1 MTTSKKLINREIS
14 WLSFNHRVLQE
25 AADKSLPLL
34 ERIRFLGI
42 FSNNLDEF
50 FKVRVATVK
59 RMMDY
64 DRNVS
69 RDMRKMIGDKP
80 KNVLKQIQKTVM
92 ELQAQFQHIYQDI
105 IRELEAENIHLINE
119 KQLSPSQAAFVK
131 NYFEEE
137 VRAMLSVI
145 MLHNV
150 ENFPYLKD
158 KAIYLATKLTG
169 SEPEVETEY
178 ALVEVPANLSRF
190 LVLPPENHKRYLIIL
205 DDVIRFCLSDVFS
218 IFHFDS
224 FEAYTIKITRDAEL
238 DVDNDLSQSFIE
250 KISKSVSR
258 RNKGQPVR
266 LVYDKSIPEDMIN
279 YIITEMALD
288 DDDNLIPGGRYHN
301 FKDFMEFPD
310 FGMPHLVY
318 PSHKP
323 LQHWGI
329 KPNNSIFEVITTK
342 DLLLHYPYQ
351 KFANLIDWLREA
363 AIDPKVV
370 SVKITLYRVARNS
383 KVINALI
390 NAARNGKQVTVII
403 ELQARFDEKANI
415 YWSRKMEEVGVRVL
429 FGIRG
434 LKVHCKLILINRRE
448 GREVVSYAGISTG
461 NFHEG
466 NAGIYSDTTLL
477 TRDKRIASEVRKVFN
492 FFDNTFKNFTYK
504 SLLLSPNYARRRLVN
519 LIDNEIRNRDLGRDA
534 WIIVKTNSL
543 VDKDLI
549 NKLYQAGRAG
559 VKIRLIVRGICSL
572 IPGEPGLSDNIEAIS
587 IVDAFLEHSRIF
599 VFCNNKKNLYY
610 ISSAD
615 WMTRNLDHRIEVT
628 CPVYDPDLQE
638 ELRTQIE
645 LQWSDKVKAREI
657 NREQDN
663 RYRKNNGSQS
673 VRSQAEFYRYLKNK
687 TFNKN

>member
-1 MTTSKKLINREIS
+1 MAKNRKIINREIS

-80 KNVLKQIQKTVM
+80 KNVLKQIQKRVI
-92 ELQAQFQHIYQDI
+92 ELQAQFQQIYQDI
-105 IRELEAENIHLINE
+105 IMELEAENIHLINE
-119 KQLSPSQAAFVK
+119 KQLTPSQAAFVK

-137 VRAMLSVI
+137 VRPMLSVI

-150 ENFPYLKD
+150 DSFPYLKD

-169 SEPEVETEY
+169 SDPEVETEY
-178 ALVEVPANLSRF
+178 ALVEVPANISRF
-190 LVLPPENHKRYLIIL
+190 LVFPPEDHKRYLIIL
-205 DDVIRFCLSDVFS
+205 DDVIRFCLKDVFS

-224 FEAYTIKITRDAEL
+224 FGAYTIKITRDAEL

-266 LVYDKSIPEDMIN
+266 LVYDRAIPEDMIS
-279 YIITEMALD
+279 YIIKEMALD
-288 DDDNLIPGGRYHN
+288 DDDNLIPGSRYHN
-301 FKDFMEFPD
+301 FKDFMEFPG

-318 PSHKP
+318 PTHKP
-323 LQHWGI
+323 LQHWRI
-329 KPNNSIFEVITTK
+329 KPNKSIFEVIAKK
-342 DLLLHYPYQ
+342 DLLLHYPYH

-434 LKVHCKLILINRRE
+434 LKVHCKLILISRRE
-448 GREVVSYAGISTG
+448 GREVVCYAGISTG

-519 LIDNEIRNRDLGRDA
+519 LIDNEIRNRDLGRDS
-534 WIIVKTNSL
+534 WVIVKTNSL

-599 VFCNNKKNLYY
+599 VFCNNNKNLYY

-645 LQWSDKVKAREI
+645 LQWSDNVKAREI

-663 RYRKNNGSQS
+663 RYRKNEGSQP

-687 TFNKN
+687 T